1 MNGAACKVYS
11 KREDGEKKVSANFR
25 VREFACQDGSD
36 VIIIADKL
44 VQILQAIRNHFGQPV
59 TNNSA
64 YRTPEH
70 NKKVGG
76 EVYSQ
81 HLYGTAADIVVA
93 GVDPYDVAAY
103 AEQLMPN
110 TGGIGRYKGFTHID
124 VRKDKSRWNG

>member
-1 MNGAACKVYS
+1 MNGTACKVYS
-11 KREDGEKKVSANFR
+11 RSKDGEKKVSANFR

-36 VIIIADKL
+36 AVVIADKL
-44 VQILQAIRNHFGQPV
+44 VQILQGIRNHFGQPV
-59 TNNSA
+59 TINSA

-76 EVYSQ
+76 SATSQ
-81 HLYGTAADIVVA
+81 HLYGMAADIVVA